1 MKMFMLSIAIVCSTV
16 FFAGAQE
23 IGLQLYSIRNEVK
36 TDLKG
41 SLEKVRKMSIKE
53 LEGGELYGMDIMS
66 HKKMLDQMGYKMVS
80 IGVGYKE
87 LDKDL
92 TPVIQKAKTLGATF
106 VVCFAIDHKGNE
118 FGMKEVEEAAAKF
131 NRAGKILKENGL
143 QFCYHPHGFEFRT
156 SGKGTLFDDLVA
168 KTDAAYLNFELDVYW
183 AKQGCA
189 DPVALLKKYPNRF
202 LLMHLKDRE
211 HGTQCNDT
219 GSADEETIEFPK
231 LPRGCER
238 AIHSPNITPSSS
250 PRSIRQPPLGS
261 LTAAAQRSASG
272 SFAITKSALT
282 SRALARARSIA
293 PGSSGFGKATV
304 GKSGSGLA
312 CSVTKIKSGNP
323 AFLNTLSRVSVPT
336 PCIAV

>member
-1 MKMFMLSIAIVCSTV
+1 MKKLMLSIVILFSTV
-16 FFAGAQE
+16 FFGGAQE

-41 SLEKVRKMSIKE
+41 SLEKVRKMGIKE
-53 LEGGELYGMDIMS
+53 LEGGELYGMDIIS
-66 HKKMLDQMGYKMVS
+66 YKKMLDQMGYKMVS

-92 TPVIQKAKTLGATF
+92 TPVIQKAKTLGATY

-118 FGMKEVEEAAAKF
+118 FGLKDVEEAAAKF

-143 QFCYHPHGFEFRT
+143 NY
-156 SGKGTLFDDLVA
+156 
-168 KTDAAYLNFELDVYW
+168 ELDVYW

-219 GSADEETIEFPK
+219 GSADEETNVVLGKGDVNIK
-231 LPRGCER
+231 
-238 AIHSPNITPSSS
+238 AIMK
-250 PRSIRQPPLGS
+250 
-261 LTAAAQRSASG
+261 ASK
-272 SFAITKSALT
+272 KSAVKHYFIEDESTRVMAQLPL
-282 SRALARARSIA
+282 SLQFLRS
-293 PGSSGFGKATV
+293 
-304 GKSGSGLA
+304 L
-312 CSVTKIKSGNP
+312 
-323 AFLNTLSRVSVPT
+323 R
-336 PCIAV
+336 

>member
-1 MKMFMLSIAIVCSTV
+1 MKKLMLSIAIVCSSV

-41 SLEKVRKMSIKE
+41 SLEKVRAMGIKE
-53 LEGGELYGMDIMS
+53 LEGGDLYGMDILS
-66 HKKMLDQMGYKMVS
+66 YKKMLDQMGYKMVS

-92 TPVIQKAKTLGATF
+92 TPVIQKAKTLGATY

-118 FGMKEVEEAAAKF
+118 FGMKELEEAAAKF

-143 QFCYHPHGFEFRT
+143 QFCYHPHGFEFRP
-156 SGKGTLFDDLVA
+156 SVAGTLFDDLVA
-168 KTDAAYLNFELDVYW
+168 KTDGAYANFELDVYW

-219 GSADEETIEFPK
+219 GSADEETNVVLGKGDVNIKAIMKASKKTAVKHYFIEDESTRVMAQ
-231 LPRGCER
+231 LPL
-238 AIHSPNITPSSS
+238 SLQYL
-250 PRSIRQPPLGS
+250 RSLR
-261 LTAAAQRSASG
+261 
-272 SFAITKSALT
+272 
-282 SRALARARSIA
+282 
-293 PGSSGFGKATV
+293 
-304 GKSGSGLA
+304 
-312 CSVTKIKSGNP
+312 
-323 AFLNTLSRVSVPT
+323 
-336 PCIAV
+336 